1 MLADYCIFC
10 EILAG
15 RSEGSFVYR
24 DDLVAAFMTIGAVN
38 PGHTMVVPIQ
48 HSDGLTDLDPVIGGE
63 MFRLAMRVAA
73 ALRQSGLRCDGVDLF
88 LADGRAAFQSVFHT
102 HLHVF
107 PRWRGDGFHLVM
119 PPDFTPHRGRKELDE
134 AAALIRAA
142 LASVP

>member
-1 MLADYCIFC
+1 
-10 EILAG
+10 
-15 RSEGSFVYR
+15 
-24 DDLVAAFMTIGAVN
+24 MTIGAVN

-48 HSDGLTDLDPVIGGE
+48 HSDGLADLDPEIGGQ

-73 ALRQSGLRCDGVDLF
+73 AIRVSGLRCDGIDLF

-119 PPDFTPHRGRKELDE
+119 PPTFTPLLPRHELDDAAAMIE
-134 AAALIRAA
+134 AALS
-142 LASVP
+142 LVP